1 MPLLYRLLEARVQAL
16 GPLRSPETCVQAHG
30 VLKKSGDEFP
40 YHRRD
45 AASVGLAVSD
55 YSDLLHVRFSPDPG
69 HRNPE
74 NLEAVVKVVRTV
86 AEWVQTTLRAGDM
99 PEARRGALREV
110 GRHPRGVLAPRLLLH
125 LPQLPVAR
133 RGLQRALVVS

>member
-1 MPLLYRLLEARVQAL
+1 M
-16 GPLRSPETCVQAHG
+16 
-30 VLKKSGDEFP
+30 
-40 YHRRD
+40 
-45 AASVGLAVSD
+45 GLAVSD

-110 GRHPRGVLAPRLLLH
+110 GRHTRRSCTSAAPSFASTTRSQERFATRSSGFLSSLGHETKREGGRKTAPLSATIPRD
-125 LPQLPVAR
+125 
-133 RGLQRALVVS
+133 LQ